1 VTDST
6 REFSKNVVE
15 LEYEDKTI
23 YLIGTAH
30 ISKRSVEEVEEVI
43 RAVKPDVVCV
53 ELDQMRYEALT
64 DETRWRNLDIFQV
77 IREKKLLFLFA
88 SLVLSAYQR
97 KMGEVLGVKPG
108 AELLA
113 GVETAKEVG
122 AEVVLAD
129 RNIQATLKRT
139 WANLGFFA
147 KARVASGLVASYFAS
162 DKLTVEQIEELKDRD
177 NISDTM
183 NEFAKIF
190 PSVKKPLIDERD
202 LYLIS
207 MIREAERKEPAD
219 EEAKNPHREPDREGT
234 VIVGVVGAGHLDG
247 MIENLESDV
256 DRDALNVIPEPSLV
270 GKVAAWIVPIVLTA
284 ALVYALVD
292 QDYSNLLDLVTA
304 FVLPTSI
311 GATVG
316 AIIAGG
322 HPLTILTAMVG
333 APFAAASPALPLAAL
348 TAPVEAYFRRPR
360 VADCERIIED
370 SKSLRGYYKN
380 RFLRV
385 ILVALVS
392 MIGCAI
398 GTWTSMAWLVSMF
411 DWTTVGI
418 ALGVIVVLLVAAG
431 IVQRRRN
438 A

>member
-1 VTDST
+1 MT
-6 REFSKNVVE
+6 RFSKNVVE

-30 ISKRSVEEVEEVI
+30 ISRRSVEEVEEVI
-43 RAVKPDVVCV
+43 REVRPDVVCV
-53 ELDQMRYEALT
+53 ELDQMRFDALT

-113 GVETAKEVG
+113 GVETAKDVG

-207 MIREAERKEPAD
+207 MIREAERKKP
-219 EEAKNPHREPDREGT
+219 RERTGDDGPSRDPDAEVRGT
-234 VIVGVVGAGHLDG
+234 VIVGVVGAGHIEG
-247 MIENLESDV
+247 MIDNLETEV
-256 DRDALNVIPEPSLV
+256 DREALSEIPPPSLV
-270 GKVAAWIVPIVLTA
+270 SKVTAWLVPIIVTA
-284 ALVYALVD
+284 ALVYALAD
-292 QDYSNLLDLVTA
+292 QDYSNVVELVTA
-304 FVLPTSI
+304 FVLPTSTF
-311 GATVG
+311 ATIG

-322 HPLTILTAMVG
+322 HPLTILTAMLG
-333 APFAAASPALPLAAL
+333 APFAALSPALPLAAL
-348 TAPVEAYFRRPR
+348 TAPVEAYFRRPT

-370 SKSLRGYYKN
+370 SKSIKGYYKN

-385 ILVALVS
+385 LLVSLVS

-398 GTWTSMAWLVSMF
+398 GTWTSMAWLASMF
-411 DWTTVGI
+411 DWGTLGI
-418 ALGVIVVLLVAAG
+418 AAGVIAVILIAAG
-431 IVQRRRN
+431 LIQRRRS

>member
-1 VTDST
+1 VT
-6 REFSKNVVE
+6 EFSKNVVE

-43 RAVKPDVVCV
+43 REVRPDVVCV
-53 ELDQMRYEALT
+53 ELDQMRFDALT

-122 AEVVLAD
+122 AKVVLAD

-147 KARVASGLVASYFAS
+147 KARVASGLIASYFAS

-207 MIREAERKEPAD
+207 MIREAERKGPREGGAG
-219 EEAKNPHREPDREGT
+219 EEGREGT
-234 VIVGVVGAGHLDG
+234 VIVGVVGAGHLEG
-247 MIENLESDV
+247 MIDNLETEV
-256 DRDALNVIPEPSLV
+256 DREALSEIPPPSLV
-270 GKVAAWIVPIVLTA
+270 SKATAWLVPILVTA

-292 QDYSNLLDLVTA
+292 QDYSNVLELVTA
-304 FVLPTSI
+304 FVLPTSTF
-311 GATVG
+311 ATIG

-333 APFAAASPALPLAAL
+333 APFAALSPALPLAAL
-348 TAPVEAYFRRPR
+348 TAPVEAYFRRPT

-370 SKSLRGYYKN
+370 SKSLKGYYRN

-385 ILVALVS
+385 LLVSLVS

-398 GTWTSMAWLVSMF
+398 GTWTSLAWLASMF
-411 DWTTVGI
+411 DWPTI
-418 ALGVIVVLLVAAG
+418 G
-431 IVQRRRN
+431 IVAGAIAAILVLAGLLQRRRN
-438 A
+438 G